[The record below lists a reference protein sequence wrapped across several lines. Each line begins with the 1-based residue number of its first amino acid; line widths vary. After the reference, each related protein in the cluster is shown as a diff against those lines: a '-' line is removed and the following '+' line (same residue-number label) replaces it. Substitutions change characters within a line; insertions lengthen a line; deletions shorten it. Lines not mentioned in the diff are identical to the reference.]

1 MCERVQALDVGKRQK
16 AGMTN
21 EPVDRGQRSISQA
34 CWLLQTREVIHPKLT
49 ILLEP
54 LGAAIP
60 RIVFKQRRHGTKS
73 RRLRGPA
80 DSQGRIDGRHSSGYE
95 REAKPIHHD
104 VVVARIPEET
114 VRGCLEESIS

>member
-1 MCERVQALDVGKRQK
+1 MNPWT
-16 AGMTN
+16 AGSA
-21 EPVDRGQRSISQA
+21 SIAQA
-34 CWLLQTREVIHPKLT
+34 CWLLQTREIIHPKLT

-54 LGAAIP
+54 LGDAIP

-73 RRLRGPA
+73 RRLRSPA
-80 DSQGRIDGRHSSGYE
+80 DSQGRIDVRHSSGNE

-114 VRGCLEESIS
+114 VRALP